1 MGRLNYYKKK
11 WPPLRI
17 FSGAATEVEY
27 MFTDVKPDN
36 YYIIII
42 NYLQLLKGKPVC
54 LVCATDVA
62 VMKECN

>member
-1 MGRLNYYKKK
+1 
-11 WPPLRI
+11 
-17 FSGAATEVEY
+17 

-54 LVCATDVA
+54 LVCGADVA
-62 VMKECN
+62 VMKEYHLRRQYVTKLCELSSKC